1 MKNLL
6 DLGMKSS
13 VAAQYNITRNAVGG
27 KTRFSR
33 TLEYN

>member
-13 VAAQYNITRNAVGG
+13 VAAQYNIARNTEGG

-33 TLEYN
+33 ALEYN